1 MNSERWERVAQL
13 YQEALERDR
22 SQRDAF
28 VQGACSDDR
37 DLRREVESLLAQEE
51 TIGPLDRP
59 MLAAAADVLE
69 PEVELAAGSRLCGSR
84 LKNA

>member
-37 DLRREVESLLAQEE
+37 DS
-51 TIGPLDRP
+51 
-59 MLAAAADVLE
+59 AASTAPV
-69 PEVELAAGSRLCGSR
+69 VRVG
-84 LKNA
+84 NAIDE